1 MTFMLVDKR
10 GRGTF
15 PEEVRRELGL
25 VGEDANLVLLSKTSH
40 GTIELIPAALVPRDQ
55 LWFHHPDVQERV
67 AEAEADFAAGRSTRS
82 ATPEDAQAHLDRLKE
97 LGSSG
102 A

>member
-25 VGEDANLVLLSKTSH
+25 AGDTNLVLLSKTPH

-55 LWFHHPDVQERV
+55 LWFHHPDIQDRI

-82 ATPEDAQAHLDRLKE
+82 DTPEDAQAYLDRLKR
-97 LGSSG
+97 
-102 A
+102 